1 MKKRALGRSGLEVS
15 IVGLGCGALGDLAL
29 GDDDARALVH
39 AALDRG
45 VTLFDTA
52 KSYGASEERLGR
64 FLGARRKD
72 VVLATKGGYGADG
85 AADWS
90 PDAIR
95 IGIDAA
101 LARLRTDVLDVFF
114 FHSCPMS
121 TLAKG
126 DLLAE
131 LARAKDAGKI
141 RATGYSGDGEEL
153 AWAASRF
160 DVLECSVNVFDRAGL
175 AHASGV
181 VAKRPLAN
189 APWRFDGPPERQDI
203 RIYWERMRT
212 LGFDPS
218 PYAWPELAMRFAAHA
233 RGVASAI
240 VGTSRAAHLDDAIR
254 AANAGPL
261 DPETLARLDAA
272 WSGVDWPGVV

>member
-1 MKKRALGRSGLEVS
+1 VKTRALGRSGLEVS
-15 IVGLGCGALGDLAL
+15 IVGLGCGAIGDL
-29 GDDDARALVH
+29 GQSDDAARALVH
-39 AALDRG
+39 SALDLG

-52 KSYGASEERLGR
+52 RSYGASEDRLGR
-64 FLGARRKD
+64 FLGPRRSD

-90 PDAIR
+90 PDAVR

-114 FHSCPMS
+114 FHSCPLS
-121 TLAKG
+121 TLARE

-175 AHASGV
+175 AHANGV

-189 APWRFDGPPERQDI
+189 APWRFDAPPDRHDI
-203 RIYWERMRT
+203 RIYWDRMRE
-212 LGFDPS
+212 LAFDPS
-218 PYAWPELAMRFAAHA
+218 PLAWPELAMRFAAHA
-233 RGVASAI
+233 PGVASAI
-240 VGTSRAAHLDDAIR
+240 VGTSSAAHLDDAIR
-254 AANAGPL
+254 AAERGPL
-261 DPETLARLDAA
+261 DDATLARLD
-272 WSGVDWPGVV
+272 WSGRSWPGVV